1 MSCWEFFENLGDVWN
16 MASQKDDP
24 IPIDEI
30 VFTEELFFTR
40 TYLVD
45 NESQSTLVDKRMYNH
60 QSDQSKFHRFDTGH
74 LHIRRQLEWINEITN

>member
-1 MSCWEFFENLGDVWN
+1 

-45 NESQSTLVDKRMYNH
+45 NESQSTLVGKRMYNH
-60 QSDQSKFHRFDTGH
+60 QSDQSKFHHFDTGR
-74 LHIRRQLEWINEITN
+74 LRIRRQLE